1 MADSISIS
9 LTIDLPGGKTLT
21 QEFTSD
27 EPIMIGSG
35 GSAHVKIEDDDVS
48 SLHCMIK
55 PADGGLVVLD
65 LGSDEGTELNGKEI
79 TGETPLADGDTVS
92 IGGTRI
98 AVHFGGDMLAP
109 TVPIRSMQDLEA
121 GDDMPEATVK
131 QAAPGPDVTAP
142 GGAPDDDSAHDLP
155 EDEDEKPTIEEKTIK
170 ADDKKQAA
178 AKKAE
183 ADKQAK
189 KEEKKAKKDD
199 KKEEKKEEK
208 KAKKDD
214 KKAKTS
220 QRDVKTQVVRTTS
233 GAGAAMVAH
242 GHKKAKLQT
251 GELDVEVPDDQTA
264 TKKDNV
270 DVSMIWDGSVLGVT
284 RLNGEGAVTIGH
296 APGNSFQVSDTAI
309 PDPAFKLVTLDK
321 SGATIHVASG
331 MEAEVD
337 GEKKSGTI
345 KLELNQKAVIRV
357 GVIEFVVQYSQ
368 KFTPIAVSFFE
379 TVDYLATKIFAI
391 ALILQLGMVLA
402 FLITPNID
410 DDDDDDLLA
419 NAQEWTQL
427 LLKEPEKKKEKK
439 QDLSGK
445 KAAKH
450 KDDEGLFGKKD
461 KPKEDKVASKKGAPT
476 VDKDKREEDRKIAMD
491 ALAALGLKGPQG
503 AVSNVLGPGGLGSGI
518 NNALG
523 GLRGTSMGDAG
534 GAGGLGS
541 RGTGA
546 GGGGNA
552 LGIGGLGSG
561 TGRGSGG
568 RGGIDLGGRGKGMT
582 RIKPGKVTYKGSL
595 SREEIE
601 RVLRR
606 VKSQIR
612 FCYERELA
620 KDPNLNGKIV
630 VGFVIAGTGLVSTA
644 KAAQN
649 TMGNP
654 KVGSCVVRII
664 KRLRFPKPRGGG
676 QVIVNYPYLFN
687 PG

>member
-9 LTIDLPGGKTLT
+9 LTIDLPGGKTVT

-35 GSAHVKIEDDDVS
+35 GSAHVKIEDEEVS

-79 TGETPLADGDTVS
+79 TGETPLTDGDTVS
-92 IGGTRI
+92 IGSTRI

-109 TVPIRSMQDLEA
+109 TVPIRSMQDLDA
-121 GDDMPEATVK
+121 GDKLPEATVK
-131 QAAPGPDVTAP
+131 QAAPEPDVTAP
-142 GGAPDDDSAHDLP
+142 GGVPEDDSAHDLP
-155 EDEDEKPTIEEKTIK
+155 DDEDDKPTIEEKTIK
-170 ADDKKQAA
+170 ADDKKAAKADKAEKQAA
-178 AKKAE
+178 KSDDKKAKK
-183 ADKQAK
+183 DK
-189 KEEKKAKKDD
+189 KEEKKAD
-199 KKEEKKEEK
+199 KAEK
-208 KAKKDD
+208 KADKEDNKPAAKKP
-214 KKAKTS
+214 
-220 QRDVKTQVVRTTS
+220 QRDVKTQVVRN
-233 GAGAAMVAH
+233 AKMAVVAH
-242 GHKKAKLQT
+242 GHKTAKLQT
-251 GELDVEVPDDQTA
+251 GDLDVEVPGDQQA

-284 RLNGEGAVTIGH
+284 RLSGGGAVTIGH

-309 PDPAFKLVTLDK
+309 PDPAYKLVTLDQ
-321 SGATIHVASG
+321 SGATVHVASG

-345 KLELNQKAVIRV
+345 KLDLGQKATIRV
-357 GVIEFVVQYSQ
+357 GAIEFVVQYSQ

-402 FLITPNID
+402 FLITPQID
-410 DDDDDDLLA
+410 DDDDEDLLA

-582 RIKPGKVTYKGSL
+582 RIKPGKVTYQGSL
-595 SREEIE
+595 NREEIE

-620 KDPNLNGKIV
+620 KDPNLNGKV
-630 VGFVIAGTGLVSTA
+630 VIGFVIAGTGLVSTA

-649 TMGNP
+649 TMGND

-664 KRLRFPKPRGGG
+664 QRLRFPKPRGGG